1 MRAVPGAALL
11 ALIVDVLA
19 VTIDLLAVAIGL
31 SAPLGRGAPV
41 GSGAGVVADSVP
53 EREFQ
58 ECADKAQ
65 AVVRALRAAE
75 GGLK

>member
-1 MRAVPGAALL
+1 MYSDTARKKN
-11 ALIVDVLA
+11 
-19 VTIDLLAVAIGL
+19 
-31 SAPLGRGAPV
+31 GRV
-41 GSGAGVVADSVP
+41 CVQSGAGVVADSVP